1 MYRALG
7 IDLGTTNSVV
17 AQLRRGEPEIIANRL
32 NTDAT
37 PSIVGSKATRQGGTE
52 ILVGTPARNWAARDG
67 ENVIRSVKRFMGR
80 KFSDPPVK
88 AVLDRLEYKVSA
100 GADGEVNVWFGGR
113 SYTPVE
119 VSAILLHQ
127 LRADA
132 EQRLG
137 EPVRRAVIT
146 VPAYF
151 GERQVA
157 ATQEAG
163 RMAGLHVLRILDE
176 PTAAA
181 LAYAHAGGGGGEGRT
196 ILVYDLGGGTFDI
209 SILLLAPAAVQ
220 VLGIE
225 GDNLLG
231 GDDFDRALA
240 SGLAEDL
247 REENPGYRAE
257 RKDRLRIADE
267 AESAKIA
274 LSQSQETFVSLAG
287 LADGEVTLAADVPRG
302 RFEEL
307 IEAQIERTIELTHK
321 AVMEANLTVADID
334 EVLLVGGSTSIPLV
348 RRRLA
353 EVFGAKRVRHG
364 VNPMQCVA
372 LGAAVQSAL
381 LKEVLCPECGAG
393 ARLEAEAC
401 ADCGTS
407 LIGGE
412 RISCPGCFVPVDPA
426 AAACGKCGQRLDDG
440 DGASRPG
447 DPEVSSVS
455 GPAAGAD
462 RQVRAA
468 LRTHCPSCGTPAS
481 PGASECALCG
491 ESLGGGVER
500 DGSAQD
506 FGLACEACREV
517 NVPGAELCAFCGEP
531 MPSDPAGITPKNL
544 GIEVA
549 DGGLSVVIPKG
560 TMFPTSTPVTREFVV
575 KGEGRRRLEVAVFE
589 GEHTVAQQ
597 NELVGHVTLSLPPG
611 LTGATPVDVSFDLS
625 QDRTIELTV
634 AIRGG
639 ERKRAKLERHA
650 LDPEVRVQAEDQ
662 QREIESFTDQWA
674 SELTEAE
681 LRASA
686 ELVETLDAMATG
698 RLRSGSVFDAIELAQ
713 AQLKAQ
719 RWVRASDAYLSL
731 FLVYCEKYLAAA
743 DLARLRQAALRLRR
757 CRDQADWEAGLAAA
771 QDADRLC
778 DGLGPDFEVL
788 TMLNYYADQRR
799 VSGPLAQEIR
809 ATLHELDRAQ
819 AEADFEETNR
829 VRSKLVQLYARA
841 REDSG
846 SAPGSDRVGPARLEE
861 AGLL

>member
-37 PSIVGSKATRQGGTE
+37 PSIVGAKQTRQGGTE
-52 ILVGTPARNWAARDG
+52 LLVGTPARNWAARDG

-88 AVLDRLEYKVSA
+88 AVLDRLEYQVSA
-100 GADGEVNVWFGGR
+100 GTDGEVNVWFGGR
-113 SYTPVE
+113 AYTPVE

-181 LAYAHAGGGGGEGRT
+181 LAYAQAGGAGEEGRT

-240 SGLAEDL
+240 SALAEDL

-287 LADGEVTLAADVPRG
+287 LADGEVTLAADVERA
-302 RFEEL
+302 RFEAL

-381 LKEVLCPECGAG
+381 LKEVVCPECRTSAG
-393 ARLEAEAC
+393 LEAEQC
-401 ADCGTS
+401 AQCGTS

-412 RISCPGCFVPVDPA
+412 RVACPGCFIPVDPA
-426 AAACGKCGQRLDDG
+426 LEACGKCGQRLD
-440 DGASRPG
+440 A
-447 DPEVSSVS
+447 DPEAVRR
-455 GPAAGAD
+455 AADGEGAD
-462 RQVRAA
+462 RQVQAAPRAG
-468 LRTHCPSCGTPAS
+468 LRTHCPSCGTPAD
-481 PGASECALCG
+481 PGAAECGLCG
-491 ESLGGGVER
+491 EPLGAGGAVE
-500 DGSAQD
+500 GEPEES
-506 FGLACEACREV
+506 GLACEACRKV
-517 NVPGAELCAFCGEP
+517 NAPGAELCAFCGEP

-549 DGGLSVVIPKG
+549 DGSLSVVIAKG
-560 TMFPTSTPVTREFVV
+560 TMYPTTSPVTREFVV
-575 KGEGRRRLEVAVFE
+575 KGEGRRRLEVAVYE
-589 GEHTVAQQ
+589 GEHAVAQQ
-597 NELVGHVTLSLPPG
+597 NELVGHVTLRLPPG
-611 LTGATPVDVSFDLS
+611 MTGATPVDVSFDLS

-662 QREIESFTDQWA
+662 QREIEAYTDQWA

-681 LRASA
+681 LRASQD
-686 ELVETLDAMATG
+686 LVETLDGMATG
-698 RLRSGSVFDAIELAQ
+698 RLRSGSVFEAIELAQ

-731 FLVYCEKYLAAA
+731 FLVYCEKYLADE
-743 DLARLRQAALRLRR
+743 DLARLRQAAIRLRR
-757 CRDQADWEAGLAAA
+757 CREQADWEAGLAAA

-788 TMLNYYADQRR
+788 TMLNYYVDQRR

-819 AEADFEETNR
+819 AAADFAETNR
-829 VRSKLVQLYARA
+829 VRSKLVQLYARS
-841 REDSG
+841 REESG
-846 SAPGSDRVGPARLEE
+846 AMPGSDQVGPARLEE
-861 AGLL
+861 AGRL

>member
-1 MYRALG
+1 MHRALG

-37 PSIVGSKATRQGGTE
+37 PSIVGAKATRQGGSE
-52 ILVGTPARNWAARDG
+52 LLVGTPARNWAARDG

-100 GADGEVNVWFGGR
+100 GTDGEVNVWFGGR
-113 SYTPVE
+113 AYTPVE

-181 LAYAHAGGGGGEGRT
+181 LAYAQAGGGGEDGRT

-247 REENPGYRAE
+247 REENPGYRPE

-274 LSQSQETFVSLAG
+274 LSQSLETFVSLAG
-287 LADGEVTLAADVPRG
+287 LADGEVTLAADVERA
-302 RFEEL
+302 RFEAL

-393 ARLEAEAC
+393 AALEAEVCDA
-401 ADCGTS
+401 CGTS

-412 RISCPGCFVPVDPA
+412 RVSCPACFIPVDPA
-426 AAACGKCGQRLDDG
+426 EPACGKCGHALG
-440 DGASRPG
+440 DEAGGRPEAAAGAG
-447 DPEVSSVS
+447 V
-455 GPAAGAD
+455 AGAD

-468 LRTHCPSCGTPAS
+468 VRTHCPSCGTPAAA
-481 PGASECALCG
+481 GATECSLCG
-491 ESLGGGVER
+491 ETLGGGA
-500 DGSAQD
+500 SAAAEEEES
-506 FGLACEACREV
+506 GLACEACRKV
-517 NVPGAELCAFCGEP
+517 NAAGAELCAFCGEP
-531 MPSDPAGITPKNL
+531 MQSDPAGITPKNL

-549 DGGLSVVIPKG
+549 DGSLSVVIPKG
-560 TMFPTSTPVTREFVV
+560 TMYPTTSPVTREFVV

-589 GEHTVAQQ
+589 GGHTVAQQ
-597 NELVGHVTLSLPPG
+597 NELVGHVTLKLPSRM
-611 LTGATPVDVSFDLS
+611 TGSTPVDVTFDLS

-634 AIRGG
+634 TIRGG
-639 ERKRAKLERHA
+639 ERKRVKLERHA
-650 LDPEVRVQAEDQ
+650 LDPEIRVQAEDQ
-662 QREIESFTDQWA
+662 QREIESYTDQWA

-681 LRASA
+681 LSASA

-731 FLVYCEKYLAAA
+731 FLVYCERHLADD
-743 DLARLRQAALRLRR
+743 DLARLRQAAIRLRR
-757 CRDQADWEAGLAAA
+757 CREQADWEAGLAAA

-788 TMLNYYADQRR
+788 TMLNYYVDQRR

-819 AEADFEETNR
+819 AAADFAETNR

-841 REDSG
+841 REDAG
-846 SAPGSDRVGPARLEE
+846 SAPGANRVGPARLEE
-861 AGLL
+861 ANQL